1 MGADANL
8 AFFGFEG
15 VTDGTSNT
23 ALVSEKLWGA
33 VGNPTVYPGSPNGLR
48 GIYSANYNG
57 AYNQGPSA
65 NPMAAVATCNSL
77 PATTASSG
85 SYLIGAQWSMSYP
98 WHTSN
103 SAYTHFN
110 TPNKNSC
117 VSPSDTCCVNPWG
130 GTSAMITA
138 SSNHSGGVNVLM
150 TDGSAKFIKNSINPT
165 TWWAI
170 GTKGGGEVIGADAY

>member
-1 MGADANL
+1 M
-8 AFFGFEG
+8 ETRP
-15 VTDGTSNT
+15 VH
-23 ALVSEKLWGA
+23 
-33 VGNPTVYPGSPNGLR
+33 PGLSQRPR

-110 TPNKNSC
+110 TPNKYRASH
-117 VSPSDTCCVNPWG
+117 PAILARRPWG